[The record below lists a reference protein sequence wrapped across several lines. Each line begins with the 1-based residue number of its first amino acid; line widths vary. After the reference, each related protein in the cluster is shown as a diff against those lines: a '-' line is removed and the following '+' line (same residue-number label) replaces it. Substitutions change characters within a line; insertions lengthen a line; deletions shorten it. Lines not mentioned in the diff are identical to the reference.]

1 MISNLPF
8 DIKNP
13 KKIISDI
20 TKEPLLLS
28 KFYKF
33 IFDSYDK
40 IDTTTFIKN
49 IKFLSKKINSF
60 TKEKNYDIYI
70 SLSCILGAFLGD
82 SLGSHCEFL
91 NSSPEN
97 SKKIF
102 TNARFQNGQIT
113 DDSEM
118 AMSKAFAI
126 MDMPNINF
134 LDQNLL
140 FYYYGIWISSK
151 PLDKGITTSKAL
163 NLFKIDNMAINLN
176 NLFSPEIKRNIHEK
190 NKSSK
195 ANGALMRI
203 STFIVWFY
211 YRKKN
216 DIKNDLNSNDK
227 LKFLK
232 IYNEIYEN
240 VCKDVIITH
249 PNKENIVSCSIFSFM
264 TLCVMNQFDGK
275 KTIEKLNILLTN
287 KEFTVNEEKNLKD
300 IILNSIKD
308 FNKKDFDKVKY
319 FNKVTEKIGYY
330 VHAFKLSLF
339 YLTDERILK
348 NSKDAYLNIIE
359 EICNY
364 GGDTDTNAAI
374 VGTLIG
380 PLIGYTNF
388 TKNKVYDNF
397 LEFFSKKRMLYTSIL
412 MYFFVDYLDNIFN
425 IKKTIEVNKEI
436 KFNFLKCFLNMI
448 NNDLSKK

>member
-1 MISNLPF
+1 
-8 DIKNP
+8 
-13 KKIISDI
+13 
-20 TKEPLLLS
+20 
-28 KFYKF
+28 
-33 IFDSYDK
+33 
-40 IDTTTFIKN
+40 
-49 IKFLSKKINSF
+49 
-60 TKEKNYDIYI
+60 
-70 SLSCILGAFLGD
+70 
-82 SLGSHCEFL
+82 
-91 NSSPEN
+91 
-97 SKKIF
+97 
-102 TNARFQNGQIT
+102 
-113 DDSEM
+113 
-118 AMSKAFAI
+118 
-126 MDMPNINF
+126 
-134 LDQNLL
+134 
-140 FYYYGIWISSK
+140 
-151 PLDKGITTSKAL
+151 
-163 NLFKIDNMAINLN
+163 
-176 NLFSPEIKRNIHEK
+176 
-190 NKSSK
+190 
-195 ANGALMRI
+195 MRI

-300 IILNSIKD
+300 IILNSIKE

-397 LEFFSKKRMLYTSIL
+397 IEFFSKKRMLYTSIL

-425 IKKTIEVNKEI
+425 IKKTIEVSKEI

>member
-1 MISNLPF
+1 MI
-8 DIKNP
+8 
-13 KKIISDI
+13 
-20 TKEPLLLS
+20 
-28 KFYKF
+28 
-33 IFDSYDK
+33 
-40 IDTTTFIKN
+40 
-49 IKFLSKKINSF
+49 
-60 TKEKNYDIYI
+60 
-70 SLSCILGAFLGD
+70 
-82 SLGSHCEFL
+82 
-91 NSSPEN
+91 
-97 SKKIF
+97 
-102 TNARFQNGQIT
+102 
-113 DDSEM
+113 
-118 AMSKAFAI
+118 MSFAI
-126 MDMPNINF
+126 MDMPDINV

-264 TLCVMNQFDGK
+264 TLCVMNKFNGK
-275 KTIEKLNILLTN
+275 ETIDKLNILLTN

-330 VHAFKLSLF
+330 VYVYKL
-339 YLTDERILK
+339 
-348 NSKDAYLNIIE
+348 
-359 EICNY
+359 
-364 GGDTDTNAAI
+364 
-374 VGTLIG
+374 
-380 PLIGYTNF
+380 
-388 TKNKVYDNF
+388 
-397 LEFFSKKRMLYTSIL
+397 
-412 MYFFVDYLDNIFN
+412 
-425 IKKTIEVNKEI
+425 
-436 KFNFLKCFLNMI
+436 
-448 NNDLSKK
+448 